1 MAKKNK
7 NKYNKRMKI
16 KLLRRETVAK
26 DTVSFFFE
34 PQEPTTRAPG
44 QYYYIDVPEL
54 KYPDPRGPKRQFT
67 IASSPTEGPIMMVT
81 VRTRAENISG
91 YKKTLYELPDGSII
105 DAEGPNGHYV
115 LDENTPPSQH
125 VFLAGGIGITPYR
138 CFMKYAID
146 KGLTTPMHLI
156 YANSTPDEIT
166 FRAELEQWAKDHP
179 NIKIDMTIS
188 HPEETPQIPWAG
200 LTGRV
205 DFPLIQKLVPNWQ
218 DPTVTFWICGPPPMV
233 DALDEAMG
241 KAGIP
246 SQRRKIE
253 KFTGY

>member
-1 MAKKNK
+1 
-7 NKYNKRMKI
+7 MKI
-16 KLLRRETVAK
+16 KLLKKETVAK

-34 PQEPTTRAPG
+34 PQEEVTRAPG

-67 IASSPTEGPIMMVT
+67 ISSSPTEGPIMVVT

-105 DAEGPNGHYV
+105 DAEGPQGHYIC
-115 LDENTPPSQH
+115 DEKTTGDQI
-125 VFLAGGIGITPYR
+125 FIAGGIGVTPYR

-146 KGLTTPMHLI
+146 NGLTTPMHLI
-156 YANSTPDEIT
+156 YTNSTPDEIT
-166 FRAELEQWAKDHP
+166 FRSEFEEWAAKYP
-179 NIKIDMTIS
+179 NIKVDMTVT
-188 HPEETPQIPWAG
+188 HPEESQIPWSG

-205 DFPLIQKLVPNWQ
+205 DVALLEKLAPHYKAETTTLWM
-218 DPTVTFWICGPPPMV
+218 CGPPPMV
-233 DALDEAMG
+233 DAIDEALG

>member
-1 MAKKNK
+1 
-7 NKYNKRMKI
+7 MKV
-16 KLLRRETVAK
+16 KLIRRENAAK

-34 PQEPTTRAPG
+34 PQEEVTRAPG
-44 QYYYIDVPEL
+44 QYFYLVLSEL

-67 IASSPTEGPIMMVT
+67 IASSPTEGSTMMIT

-91 YKKTLYELPDGSII
+91 FKKTLYELSDGAMI
-105 DAEGPNGHYV
+105 DAEGPNGHYIC
-115 LDENTPPSQH
+115 DETAQGEQ

-146 KGLTTPMHLI
+146 KGLQTPMHLI
-156 YANSTPDEIT
+156 YTNSTPDEIT
-166 FRAELEQWAKDHP
+166 FRNEFEQWSKEHQ
-179 NIKIDMTIS
+179 NIKVDMTVT
-188 HPEETPQIPWAG
+188 HPEESQIPWNG

-205 DFPLIQKLVPNWQ
+205 DLPLIQKLVPNYQ
-218 DPTVTFWICGPPPMV
+218 EPTVTFWICGPPPMV
-233 DALDEAMG
+233 DSLDEMLG

>member
-1 MAKKNK
+1 
-7 NKYNKRMKI
+7 MKI
-16 KLLRRETVAK
+16 KLLKRETIAK

-34 PQEPTTRAPG
+34 PQEQVTRAPG
-44 QYYYIDVPEL
+44 QYYYLILSEL

-67 IASSPTEGPIMMVT
+67 IASSPTEGSTMMIT

-91 YKKTLYELPDGSII
+91 FKRTLYELPDGALI
-105 DAEGPNGHYV
+105 DAEGPNGHYIC
-115 LDENTPPSQH
+115 DETQEGEQ

-138 CFMKYAID
+138 CFIKYAID
-146 KGLTTPMHLI
+146 KNLTTPMHLI

-166 FRAELEQWAKDHP
+166 FRAELEEWTKSHP
-179 NIKIDMTIS
+179 NIKVDMTVS
-188 HPEETPQIPWAG
+188 RPEETPQIPWTG
-200 LTGRV
+200 LTGRI
-205 DFPLIQKLVPNWQ
+205 DLSLIQKLIPNWNG
-218 DPTVTFWICGPPPMV
+218 PTVTFWICGPPPMV
-233 DALDEAMG
+233 DSLDEVMG